1 MCIKPASL
9 LLGQRTLE
17 VSEAASLGL
26 WGNKG
31 ETREKAKEHPGILQ
45 SPPCIGRPSPWG
57 PSGPHTTRACPTVMG
72 GGRHSQVRPYF
83 PTLAMASWSLVFLL
97 QSGQGEVFRKCTQF
111 VQSAL
116 SGLHQICHF
125 ANAQWEMGQGL
136 VSQFY
141 TPLACGPGSQ
151 WPQLDLSLGIS
162 DLEL

>member
-1 MCIKPASL
+1 MHRPPIP
-9 LLGQRTLE
+9 LGTLW
-17 VSEAASLGL
+17 SSHHQGL
-26 WGNKG
+26 
-31 ETREKAKEHPGILQ
+31 
-45 SPPCIGRPSPWG
+45 
-57 PSGPHTTRACPTVMG
+57 PHRDG

-136 VSQFY
+136 VPQFY